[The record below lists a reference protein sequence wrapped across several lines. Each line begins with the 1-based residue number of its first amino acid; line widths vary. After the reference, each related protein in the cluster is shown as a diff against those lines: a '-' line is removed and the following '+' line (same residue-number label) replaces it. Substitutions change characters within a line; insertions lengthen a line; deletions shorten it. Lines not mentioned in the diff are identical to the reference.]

1 MGPEAADAEE
11 GAALAEVMSG
21 VVTAAVGYD
30 VRVKAKW
37 CEEAEGGSSLYGV
50 WPLLRPGAHFVGGT

>member
-1 MGPEAADAEE
+1 M
-11 GAALAEVMSG
+11 ALAEAMSS

-37 CEEAEGGSSLYGV
+37 CEEVGAIV
-50 WPLLRPGAHFVGGT
+50 WAD

>member
-1 MGPEAADAEE
+1 MTAWCWWWGGWVRTGGGRCGIEGQ

-37 CEEAEGGSSLYGV
+37 CEEVEAIV
-50 WPLLRPGAHFVGGT
+50 WAD